1 MSVKARGGLAVVQD
15 PREAVA
21 AGMPESA
28 IQHVAVDHIVSL
40 ADLPPLLERL
50 VAQPHGPEPTH
61 LPGAL
66 TEMEGD
72 EPGVACELV
81 CPDCNGK
88 LTVTEINGFQRFR
101 CHVGHAYS
109 LPAVAAAQ
117 DEHVEHAIWSAV
129 RALEESARL
138 AQRLAA
144 TSSRN
149 LRAAVRGAGRVAG
162 RAGPP
167 HPQRAAGRAD
177 AGAGRAA
184 RPTRGG
190 H

>member
-50 VAQPHGPEPTH
+50 VAQAHGPAPTH

-117 DEHVEHAIWSAV
+117 DEHVEHAILV
-129 RALEESARL
+129 GGPRAGRERPARAAARRDQL
-138 AQRLAA
+138 AQPAPAIR
-144 TSSRN
+144 R
-149 LRAAVRGAGRVAG
+149 AGRVAG

-167 HPQRAAGRAD
+167 HP
-177 AGAGRAA
+177 
-184 RPTRGG
+184 
-190 H
+190 